1 MNEWCVHGTTESLAQ
16 VPLIPF
22 LRILLYFVS
31 HEFRIA
37 NYCSD
42 DSLGSIT
49 VGTALTIIAKGNEL
63 NSNVSDFALAL
74 LCSATYNSASAVLD
88 IIKNPFASGLILTEK
103 ALEETR
109 QKAISAINI
118 LRRTHGLATD
128 SLAGHLLLLPMLL
141 CIPRPALLN
150 YAHTFNTES
159 ERLDCH
165 RQIQRWMEHND
176 GRTARYAVWFAG
188 NLLRNLKGRRFFT
201 LQEPIAL
208 LLSTITLW
216 AYSKFCGSMVA
227 ASSNRYIRP
236 EAENGSVRRSVI
248 RIDQTD
254 YETDLTSWI
263 EGQPNIV
270 GHLKDVGDIS
280 RPGSSSQILV
290 IAEQLL
296 SEFGGRGLSQGLRSW
311 LSSVQSRT

>member
-1 MNEWCVHGTTESLAQ
+1 MGPRRALHKPHLYLFAN
-16 VPLIPF
+16 
-22 LRILLYFVS
+22 LLYFIS
-31 HEFRIA
+31 REFLIA
-37 NYCSD
+37 NYCLD
-42 DSLGSIT
+42 DSLGSMT
-49 VGTALTIIAKGNEL
+49 VGSALAILAKGNEL
-63 NSNVSDFALAL
+63 NSNVSDFARAL

-88 IIKNPFASGLILTEK
+88 MIKNPFASGLILPEK
-103 ALEETR
+103 TLEETR
-109 QKAISAINI
+109 QKAISAINM

-128 SLAGHLLLLPMLL
+128 SLDGHLLLLPMLL

-165 RQIQRWMEHND
+165 RQIQQWMEHND

-188 NLLRNLKGRRFFT
+188 NLLGNLKGRRFFT

-216 AYSKFCGSMVA
+216 AYSQFCGSMAA
-227 ASSNRYIRP
+227 ASNRCIRP
-236 EAENGSVRRSVI
+236 GAENGRGRRSVI
-248 RIDQTD
+248 RIDQAD

-263 EGQPNIV
+263 EGQPNLV

-296 SEFGGRGLSQGLRSW
+296 SEFGGRGLSRGLRPW
-311 LSSVQSRT
+311 LNALQSRT